1 MPGTMLM
8 YRLLQGRAG
17 DLRFAPALIPGCYP
31 CVPLAPA
38 GRTGAVSQ
46 PVAIC
51 ENVRS
56 DGMWIT
62 RGPVSFSPVADYDA
76 LRDRHGE
83 ESTVEDRF
91 EAVVGAGTL
100 MSGSAASVSFPH
112 RWTPEGVTVDAD
124 FTGGHLLH
132 LAAAGCVLNDL
143 YREAAALGIG
153 LRGARVTAGGGFNP
167 ATGSPQAS
175 ATASRSAPMRPRP
188 SSPSCLR
195 RLIRWPRYPVPS
207 GPEPLS
213 SGSAEPH
220 SDRVKRCPAWPP
232 AQRHYVSR
240 RFGFWLR
247 YCGVSYPGDRFSLL
261 SVMALVRREAP

>member
-1 MPGTMLM
+1 MLM

-167 ATGSPQAS
+167 ATWQSTGISYCVEVSTDAS
-175 ATASRSAPMRPRP
+175 AAQLAQLFEAVDQVAEIPRA
-188 SSPSCLR
+188 
-195 RLIRWPRYPVPS
+195 IRAGATV
-207 GPEPLS
+207 
-213 SGSAEPH
+213 
-220 SDRVKRCPAWPP
+220 
-232 AQRHYVSR
+232 QRIS
-240 RFGFWLR
+240 
-247 YCGVSYPGDRFSLL
+247 
-261 SVMALVRREAP
+261 